1 MTEKKY
7 KIRYTLKIETREEDY
22 TKEDVENENQG
33 LCDDAIFVSIV
44 KDKDG
49 YSEFLMS
56 FDGNSHGRLTDDDLF
71 KHFGML
77 ASKLS
82 ESDNIAEWK
91 KLIAKNVMEKLRAIL
106 IKDQN
111 KMT

>member
-1 MTEKKY
+1 MTTQKY

-44 KDKDG
+44 KDKGG
-49 YSEFLMS
+49 YSEYLMD
-56 FDGNSHGRLTDDDLF
+56 FDGNSHGRLTENDLF
-71 KHFGML
+71 KHFCML

-91 KLIAKNVMEKLRAIL
+91 KLIAKNVMGNLRVIL
-106 IKDQN
+106 AKA
-111 KMT
+111 